1 MITHDQ
7 WPRGAAWSARL
18 PVTQE
23 ITGSNPVEVAFDKH
37 GAVRKPAKRR
47 CSNLRDCGFNS
58 RLRHL
63 NDTRRLGIGKPNWP

>member
-47 CSNLRDCGFNS
+47 SSNLRDCGFNS